1 MVTEKDVCK
10 CGYNSAMWYAYLLR
24 AWRMAPYETS
34 FDEELQEVGK
44 YMGSIEE
51 TCKVSLERAKN
62 ELVMLRNKIDT
73 VPPEEKEH
81 SYEKSISDIRDL
93 VLDALSECS
102 PKETYIRKEHL
113 RMTPVRN

>member
-81 SYEKSISDIRDL
+81 SYEYPQTVSWQYSGPKYGGLASIN
-93 VLDALSECS
+93 SE
-102 PKETYIRKEHL
+102 IL
-113 RMTPVRN
+113 AG